1 MEFESKLQRAEFA
14 DEYVNRVLRPAATAQ
29 NGQGSSRSMAEQ
41 SRDAMSAV
49 GRALPVM
56 NLCIR
61 SPNG

>member
-41 SRDAMSAV
+41 SREAMS
-49 GRALPVM
+49 
-56 NLCIR
+56 NLFLFR
-61 SPNG
+61 SA